1 MKKYF
6 LDTNIVIDLLLQ
18 RQIEESGIF
27 KLIVDIDQR
36 NIYVSAL
43 TVHIVFY
50 VLKLNTNTELFVK
63 AKNFF
68 SEIKIVPLTEETI
81 NKALDIKFRDFE
93 DTLQYFSAIKDC
105 DCILTRNRKDFEY
118 IKKILPSNIMVIDK
132 YKRD

>member
-36 NIYVSAL
+36 DIYVSAL
-43 TVHIVFY
+43 TVYIVFY
-50 VLKLNTNTELFVK
+50 VLKLKANTELFVK

-68 SEIKIVPLTEETI
+68 SEIKIVPLTEEII

-93 DTLQYFSAIKDC
+93 DTLQYFSAVKDC
-105 DCILTRNRKDFEY
+105 DYILTRNRKDFEY
-118 IKKILPSNIMVIDK
+118 IKKISPSNIMVIDK